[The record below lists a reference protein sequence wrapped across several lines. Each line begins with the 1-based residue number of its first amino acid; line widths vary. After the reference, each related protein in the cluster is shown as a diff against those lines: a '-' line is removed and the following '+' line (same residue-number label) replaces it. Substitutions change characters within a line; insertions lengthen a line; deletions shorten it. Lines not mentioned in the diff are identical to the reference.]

1 MSAAADEIG
10 VRAAVPADG
19 AAIAALIAEHVAEEG
34 AEEGAAILGRAED
47 YAAGLAQGRCA
58 CLVAERGGRPLGLLM
73 FYRTFSS
80 WSGRPGLFVED
91 LYLRPEAR
99 QLGLGRRLLAAL
111 ARIAAAEGCDRIDLV
126 VQENNPARAFYA
138 RLGWRE
144 LPAWRLARADAAAI
158 AALARAGD
166 PDPV

>member
-1 MSAAADEIG
+1 MSAAPDGIAI
-10 VRAAVPADG
+10 RAAVPADG
-19 AAIAALIAEHVAEEG
+19 PAIAALIAAHG
-34 AEEGAAILGRAED
+34 AEEGATILGRPED

-58 CLVAERGGRPLGLLM
+58 CLVAERAGEPLGLLM

-111 ARIAAAEGCDRIDLV
+111 ARIGAAEGCDRIDLV

-144 LPAWRLARADAAAI
+144 LPAWRLARADAAVI
-158 AALARAGD
+158 AALARDTD
-166 PDPV
+166 PGAA